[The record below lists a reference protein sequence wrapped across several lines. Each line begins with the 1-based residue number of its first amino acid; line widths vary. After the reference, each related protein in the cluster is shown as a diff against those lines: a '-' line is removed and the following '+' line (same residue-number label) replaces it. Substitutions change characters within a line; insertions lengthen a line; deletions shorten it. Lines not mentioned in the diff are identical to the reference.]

1 MDKSKAYD
9 LIVSPVVTEKSTRAS
24 VDNKVVFNVR
34 SDATKPEI
42 KAAVEQVFGVKVRR
56 VNTLIR
62 KGKFKSFRGFG
73 AIQSDT
79 KKAVVTLE
87 PGHSIDVTTGL

>member
-1 MDKSKAYD
+1 MDKAKAYD
-9 LIVSPVVTEKSTRAS
+9 LILSPVVTEKSTKAS
-24 VDNKVVFNVR
+24 IDNKVTFNVR
-34 SDATKPEI
+34 KDATKPQI
-42 KAAVEQVFGVKVRR
+42 KAAVEQLFSVKVKR

-62 KGKFKSFRGFG
+62 KGKLKTFRGFR
-73 AIQSDT
+73 ALQSDK